1 MIVFR
6 TTHHADVKMF
16 DDLAKFAINKM
27 GASDA
32 LPSAL
37 SGELLTESCEKLRLA
52 REQAQQTAASWGE
65 DSVALAVRLA
75 PLEALLNY
83 AVANNQTVMWER
95 SAW

>member
-6 TTHHADVKMF
+6 TSHHADVKMF

-37 SGELLTESCEKLRLA
+37 SGELLAESCEKLRLA
-52 REQAQQTAASWGE
+52 REQAQKTAATWGE
-65 DSVALAVRLA
+65 DGVALAVRLA
-75 PLEALLNY
+75 PLEALLAY
-83 AVANNQTVMWER
+83 AVASNQSVMWE
-95 SAW
+95 STAW